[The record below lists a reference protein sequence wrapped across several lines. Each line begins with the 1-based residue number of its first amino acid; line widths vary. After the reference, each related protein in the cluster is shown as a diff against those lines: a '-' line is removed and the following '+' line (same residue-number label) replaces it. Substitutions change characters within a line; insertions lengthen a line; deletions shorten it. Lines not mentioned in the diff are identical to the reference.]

1 MGKGNRKHSEKFL
14 NITLA
19 HLTVL
24 FILRITVGWHFL
36 YEGFVKIMDPNWT
49 SAGYLI
55 EARWIFSGIFHWI
68 ADNPSAL
75 KIVDFLNI
83 WGLTLIGLGLFF
95 GCFTRAASISGI
107 LLLFLYYI
115 AIPPIP
121 GYSNGLYTEGN
132 YLIVNKNLVELIAL
146 CVLTIFPT
154 ETFLSLDRLFALI
167 NKKKLVSKA
176 DKGLKIDRLNKNT
189 MPNIVPD
196 RREILKSFAALPFFG
211 VFILSVLKR
220 HGWESFEEKQLMEII
235 NGKADAFTSATIK
248 TIQFSRL
255 KDLKGQ
261 IPYGQIRNVKISR
274 LICGGNLISG
284 FAHARDLIYVS
295 SFLKQYFSDEK
306 VIETFRICEA
316 CGINTAILR
325 TDLDTVRILKKYWK
339 RGGKI
344 QWLAQTYPAESDP
357 TTNIQI
363 AIDNGAIGAF
373 IQGNIADNFVR
384 NKQIDLIEK
393 VITFI
398 KSKGV
403 IAGTA
408 GHQLGVP
415 VAIESAGIDLDF
427 YMKTLHCRDYWSFQL
442 EDQPVD
448 VIDNKYDNYWS
459 MNPEKTIEFMKQI
472 HKPWIAYKVLAAGA
486 IDPKVGFKYTFE
498 NGADFAC
505 VGMFDFQIIDDVNI
519 AIDVLS
525 EKFERKRPW
534 IS

>member
-167 NKKKLVSKA
+167 NKKKLVSK
-176 DKGLKIDRLNKNT
+176 L
-189 MPNIVPD
+189 
-196 RREILKSFAALPFFG
+196 
-211 VFILSVLKR
+211 
-220 HGWESFEEKQLMEII
+220 
-235 NGKADAFTSATIK
+235 IK
-248 TIQFSRL
+248 
-255 KDLKGQ
+255 D
-261 IPYGQIRNVKISR
+261 
-274 LICGGNLISG
+274 
-284 FAHARDLIYVS
+284 
-295 SFLKQYFSDEK
+295 
-306 VIETFRICEA
+306 
-316 CGINTAILR
+316 
-325 TDLDTVRILKKYWK
+325 
-339 RGGKI
+339 
-344 QWLAQTYPAESDP
+344 
-357 TTNIQI
+357 
-363 AIDNGAIGAF
+363 
-373 IQGNIADNFVR
+373 
-384 NKQIDLIEK
+384 
-393 VITFI
+393 
-398 KSKGV
+398 
-403 IAGTA
+403 
-408 GHQLGVP
+408 
-415 VAIESAGIDLDF
+415 
-427 YMKTLHCRDYWSFQL
+427 
-442 EDQPVD
+442 
-448 VIDNKYDNYWS
+448 
-459 MNPEKTIEFMKQI
+459 
-472 HKPWIAYKVLAAGA
+472 
-486 IDPKVGFKYTFE
+486 
-498 NGADFAC
+498 
-505 VGMFDFQIIDDVNI
+505 
-519 AIDVLS
+519 
-525 EKFERKRPW
+525 
-534 IS
+534 